1 MMHWDPFAELNRI
14 QQLSRRNENAE
25 RAMRPLVD
33 IREDETSFVVQ
44 AELPGTKPE
53 DVHVEV
59 ERGVLTI
66 RGERRFS
73 SDENV
78 QKQYRRVE
86 RYYGAFERS
95 FSLPSEVDGLKGR
108 PEAENLVG
116 IYAGLAGV
124 SKEDVLRDF
133 GGAQFS
139 TFKPELINV
148 AVAKMAP
155 VADEM
160 RRILADPAYVDGV
173 LRDGGERA
181 GRIAEATMRDVRSII
196 GLLQG

>member
-78 QKQYRRVE
+78 QKQSRRVE

-95 FSLPSEVDGLKGR
+95 FSLPSEVD
-108 PEAENLVG
+108 ADSVN
-116 IYAGLAGV
+116 
-124 SKEDVLRDF
+124 
-133 GGAQFS
+133 AQL
-139 TFKPELINV
+139 TN
-148 AVAKMAP
+148 
-155 VADEM
+155 
-160 RRILADPAYVDGV
+160 GV
-173 LRDGGERA
+173 LEV
-181 GRIAEATMRDVRSII
+181 RIPKKTAPSPKRVTVTVS
-196 GLLQG
+196 

>member
-14 QQLSRRNENAE
+14 QQLSRRNENTE

-33 IREDETSFVVQ
+33 IREDETSFIVQ

-66 RGERRFS
+66 RGERRFA
-73 SDENV
+73 SDETT

-95 FSLPSEVDGLKGR
+95 FSLPSEVD
-108 PEAENLVG
+108 ADSVN
-116 IYAGLAGV
+116 
-124 SKEDVLRDF
+124 
-133 GGAQFS
+133 AQL
-139 TFKPELINV
+139 TN
-148 AVAKMAP
+148 
-155 VADEM
+155 
-160 RRILADPAYVDGV
+160 GV
-173 LRDGGERA
+173 LEV
-181 GRIAEATMRDVRSII
+181 RIPKKAAPSPRRVSVTAS
-196 GLLQG
+196 

>member
-95 FSLPSEVDGLKGR
+95 FSLPSEVD
-108 PEAENLVG
+108 ADSVN
-116 IYAGLAGV
+116 
-124 SKEDVLRDF
+124 
-133 GGAQFS
+133 AQL
-139 TFKPELINV
+139 TN
-148 AVAKMAP
+148 
-155 VADEM
+155 
-160 RRILADPAYVDGV
+160 GV
-173 LRDGGERA
+173 LEV
-181 GRIAEATMRDVRSII
+181 RIPKKTAPSPKRVTVTVS
-196 GLLQG
+196 

>member
-14 QQLSRRNENAE
+14 QQLSRRNEYAE

-95 FSLPSEVDGLKGR
+95 FSLPSEVD
-108 PEAENLVG
+108 ADSVN
-116 IYAGLAGV
+116 
-124 SKEDVLRDF
+124 
-133 GGAQFS
+133 AQL
-139 TFKPELINV
+139 TN
-148 AVAKMAP
+148 
-155 VADEM
+155 
-160 RRILADPAYVDGV
+160 GV
-173 LRDGGERA
+173 LEV
-181 GRIAEATMRDVRSII
+181 RIPKKTAPSPKRVTVTVS
-196 GLLQG
+196 

>member
-95 FSLPSEVDGLKGR
+95 FSLPSEVDADSVNAQLT
-108 PEAENLVG
+108 N
-116 IYAGLAGV
+116 
-124 SKEDVLRDF
+124 
-133 GGAQFS
+133 GALEVRIPKK
-139 TFKPELINV
+139 T
-148 AVAKMAP
+148 AP
-155 VADEM
+155 SPKRVTVTA
-160 RRILADPAYVDGV
+160 
-173 LRDGGERA
+173 
-181 GRIAEATMRDVRSII
+181 S
-196 GLLQG
+196 